1 MNYLLML
8 TRKITL
14 LLLLF
19 LAQSAFSQQ
28 DGYWDKD
35 RATTKEIIVS
45 AGEKITVKTE
55 DLPAGTTEIVY
66 RITILDENQQM
77 ASSLTSL
84 LKAIPDPSGISQG
97 AAGAVFLTSKISGDD
112 KCKYGIFS
120 SNAFAKEYKEKG
132 KTDNA
137 CLFQNS
143 PVNKEARRLSID
155 KSSCLKAGQEYLWFG
170 FESMNWIMKQKIV
183 LEIVPWVDNK
193 LSRGWTLENR
203 QIIIKQIKMSD
214 LAKKMINSDDFSL
227 CILEKIQKR
236 YKYQEFQNLL
246 AIEKAKALKDFGNAC
261 LSEKPTNKSILTSI
275 RLDAMQYFKNKKYEQ
290 AIDLLQTGV
299 IENGNATVL
308 DYNALGQY
316 YLYSRQFDKAFKALK
331 DGESRDASELLIQ
344 LNMAHVYLLKG
355 EYKKAKEIHKKY
367 KGQNVTTTLSWK
379 AKTQFD
385 FEDLKKAGF
394 VNDDFDR
401 ILKLLED

>member
-1 MNYLLML
+1 MFLV
-8 TRKITL
+8 
-14 LLLLF
+14 

-28 DGYWDKD
+28 DGYWDKE

-55 DLPAGTTEIVY
+55 DLPMGTTEIVY

-77 ASSLTSL
+77 ANSLSSL

-155 KSSCLKAGQEYLWFG
+155 KSSCLKTGQEYLWFG

-203 QIIIKQIKMSD
+203 QTIIRQIKASD
-214 LAKKMINSDDFSL
+214 LAKKMLNADDFSL
-227 CILEKIQKR
+227 CILEKMQKR
-236 YKYQEFQNLL
+236 YKFQEFQNLL
-246 AIEKAKALKDFGNAC
+246 AIEKNKAFKDFGNAC
-261 LSEKPTNKSILTSI
+261 LLEKPANKSILTAI
-275 RLDAMQYFKNKKYEQ
+275 RLDAMQYFKNRKYEQ
-290 AIDLLQTGV
+290 AIDLLQTG
-299 IENGNATVL
+299 IMENGNASVL

-316 YLYSRQFDKAFKALK
+316 YLYSKQFDKAMKALK
-331 DGESRDASELLIQ
+331 EGEGKDESELLIQ

-355 EYKKAKEIHKKY
+355 DYKKAKEIHKKY
-367 KGQNVTTTLSWK
+367 RGQNVTPTLSWK
-379 AKTQFD
+379 ARTQFD
-385 FEDLKKAGF
+385 FDDLRKAGF
-394 VNDDFDR
+394 VSDDFDR
-401 ILKLLED
+401 ILKLLEE

>member
-1 MNYLLML
+1 ML
-8 TRKITL
+8 TRKITF
-14 LLLLF
+14 LLF
-19 LAQSAFSQQ
+19 LVLAQSAFSQQ
-28 DGYWDKD
+28 DGYWDKE

-55 DLPAGTTEIVY
+55 DLPMGTTEIVY

-77 ASSLTSL
+77 ANSLSSL

-155 KSSCLKAGQEYLWFG
+155 KSSCLKTGQEYLWFG

-193 LSRGWTLENR
+193 LNRGWTLENR
-203 QIIIKQIKMSD
+203 QTIIRQIKASD
-214 LAKKMINSDDFSL
+214 LAKKMLNADDFSL
-227 CILEKIQKR
+227 CILEKMQKR
-236 YKYQEFQNLL
+236 YKFQEFQNLL
-246 AIEKAKALKDFGNAC
+246 AIEKNKAFKDFGNAC
-261 LSEKPTNKSILTSI
+261 LLEKPANKSILTAI
-275 RLDAMQYFKNKKYEQ
+275 RLDAMQYFKNRKYEQ
-290 AIDLLQTGV
+290 AIDLLQTG
-299 IENGNATVL
+299 IMENGNASVL

-316 YLYSRQFDKAFKALK
+316 YLYSKQFDKALKALK
-331 DGESRDASELLIQ
+331 EGESKDESELLIQ

-355 EYKKAKEIHKKY
+355 DYKKAKEIHKKY
-367 KGQNVTTTLSWK
+367 RGQNVTPTLSWK
-379 AKTQFD
+379 ARTQFD
-385 FEDLKKAGF
+385 FDDLRKAGF
-394 VNDDFDR
+394 VSDDFDR
-401 ILKLLED
+401 ILKLLEE

>member
-236 YKYQEFQNLL
+236 YKFQEFQNLL

-355 EYKKAKEIHKKY
+355 DYKKAKEIHKKY

>member
-1 MNYLLML
+1 M
-8 TRKITL
+8 
-14 LLLLF
+14 LLF
-19 LAQSAFSQQ
+19 LAHSAFSQQ

-77 ASSLTSL
+77 ASSLSSL

-137 CLFQNS
+137 CLFQNTA
-143 PVNKEARRLSID
+143 VNKEARRLSID

-193 LSRGWTLENR
+193 LSRGWTTENR
-203 QIIIKQIKMSD
+203 QTIIRQIKTSD
-214 LAKKMINSDDFSL
+214 LAKKMLNSDDFSL
-227 CILEKIQKR
+227 CILEKMQKR
-236 YKYQEFQNLL
+236 YKFQEFQNLL
-246 AIEKAKALKDFGNAC
+246 AIEKTKAFKDFGNAC
-261 LSEKPTNKSILTSI
+261 LSEKPANKSILTSI

-299 IENGNATVL
+299 IEDGNATVL

-316 YLYSRQFDKAFKALK
+316 YLYSKQFDKALKALK
-331 DGESRDASELLIQ
+331 EGESRDASELLIQ

-355 EYKKAKEIHKKY
+355 DYKKAKEIHKKY
-367 KGQNVTTTLSWK
+367 KGQNVTSTLSWK

-385 FEDLKKAGF
+385 IEDLKKAGF
-394 VNDDFDR
+394 ENDDFDR

>member
-1 MNYLLML
+1 MFLV
-8 TRKITL
+8 
-14 LLLLF
+14 

-28 DGYWDKD
+28 DGYWDKE

-55 DLPAGTTEIVY
+55 DLPMGTTEIVY

-77 ASSLTSL
+77 ANSLSSL

-155 KSSCLKAGQEYLWFG
+155 KSSCLKTGQEYLWFG

-203 QIIIKQIKMSD
+203 QTIIRQIKASD
-214 LAKKMINSDDFSL
+214 LAKKMLNADDFSL
-227 CILEKIQKR
+227 CILEKLQKR
-236 YKYQEFQNLL
+236 YKFQEFQNLL
-246 AIEKAKALKDFGNAC
+246 AIEKT
-261 LSEKPTNKSILTSI
+261 KPL
-275 RLDAMQYFKNKKYEQ
+275 
-290 AIDLLQTGV
+290 
-299 IENGNATVL
+299 
-308 DYNALGQY
+308 
-316 YLYSRQFDKAFKALK
+316 
-331 DGESRDASELLIQ
+331 
-344 LNMAHVYLLKG
+344 
-355 EYKKAKEIHKKY
+355 
-367 KGQNVTTTLSWK
+367 
-379 AKTQFD
+379 
-385 FEDLKKAGF
+385 
-394 VNDDFDR
+394 R
-401 ILKLLED
+401 ILAMPVFWKNRQTNRY

>member
-1 MNYLLML
+1 MFLV
-8 TRKITL
+8 
-14 LLLLF
+14 

-28 DGYWDKD
+28 DGYWDKE

-55 DLPAGTTEIVY
+55 DLPMGTTEIVY

-77 ASSLTSL
+77 ANSLSSL

-155 KSSCLKAGQEYLWFG
+155 KSSCLKTAQEYLWFG

-203 QIIIKQIKMSD
+203 QTIIRQIKASD
-214 LAKKMINSDDFSL
+214 LAKKMLNADDFSL
-227 CILEKIQKR
+227 CILEKMQKR
-236 YKYQEFQNLL
+236 YKFQEFQNLL
-246 AIEKAKALKDFGNAC
+246 AIEKNKAFKDFGNAC
-261 LSEKPTNKSILTSI
+261 LLEKPANKSILTAI
-275 RLDAMQYFKNKKYEQ
+275 RLDAMQYFKNRKYEQ
-290 AIDLLQTGV
+290 AIDLLQTG
-299 IENGNATVL
+299 IMENGNASVL

-316 YLYSRQFDKAFKALK
+316 YLYSRQFDKALKALK
-331 DGESRDASELLIQ
+331 EGESKDESELLIQ

-355 EYKKAKEIHKKY
+355 DYKKAKEIHKKY
-367 KGQNVTTTLSWK
+367 RGQNVTPTLSWK

-385 FEDLKKAGF
+385 FDDLRKAGF
-394 VNDDFDR
+394 VSDDFDR
-401 ILKLLED
+401 ILKLLEE

>member
-1 MNYLLML
+1 MFLV
-8 TRKITL
+8 
-14 LLLLF
+14 

-28 DGYWDKD
+28 DGYWDKE

-55 DLPAGTTEIVY
+55 DLPMGTTEIVY

-77 ASSLTSL
+77 ANSLSSL

-155 KSSCLKAGQEYLWFG
+155 KSSCLKTGQEYLWFG

-203 QIIIKQIKMSD
+203 QTIIRQIKASD
-214 LAKKMINSDDFSL
+214 LAKKMLNADDFSL
-227 CILEKIQKR
+227 CILEKMQKR
-236 YKYQEFQNLL
+236 YKFQEFQNLL
-246 AIEKAKALKDFGNAC
+246 TIEKNKAFKDFGNAC
-261 LSEKPTNKSILTSI
+261 LLEKPANKSILTAI
-275 RLDAMQYFKNKKYEQ
+275 RLDAMQYFKNRKYEQ
-290 AIDLLQTGV
+290 AIDLLQTG
-299 IENGNATVL
+299 IMENGNASVL

-316 YLYSRQFDKAFKALK
+316 YLYSKQFDKAMKALK
-331 DGESRDASELLIQ
+331 EGEGKDESELLIQ

-355 EYKKAKEIHKKY
+355 DYKKAKEIHKKY
-367 KGQNVTTTLSWK
+367 RGQNVTPTLSWK
-379 AKTQFD
+379 ARTQFD
-385 FEDLKKAGF
+385 FDDLRKAGF

-401 ILKLLED
+401 ILKLLEE

>member
-1 MNYLLML
+1 MLLV
-8 TRKITL
+8 
-14 LLLLF
+14 

-28 DGYWDKD
+28 DGYWDKE

-55 DLPAGTTEIVY
+55 DLPMGTTEIVY

-77 ASSLTSL
+77 ANSLSSL

-155 KSSCLKAGQEYLWFG
+155 KSSCLKTGQEYLWFG

-203 QIIIKQIKMSD
+203 QTIIRQIKASD
-214 LAKKMINSDDFSL
+214 LAKKMLNADDFSL
-227 CILEKIQKR
+227 CILEKMQKR
-236 YKYQEFQNLL
+236 YKFQEFQNLL
-246 AIEKAKALKDFGNAC
+246 AIEKNKAFKDFGNAC
-261 LSEKPTNKSILTSI
+261 LLEKPANKSILTAI
-275 RLDAMQYFKNKKYEQ
+275 RLDAMQYFKNRKYEQ
-290 AIDLLQTGV
+290 AIDLLQTG
-299 IENGNATVL
+299 IMENGNASVL

-316 YLYSRQFDKAFKALK
+316 YLYSRQFDKALKALK
-331 DGESRDASELLIQ
+331 EGESKDESELLIQ

-355 EYKKAKEIHKKY
+355 DYKKAKEIHKKY
-367 KGQNVTTTLSWK
+367 RGQNVTPTLSWK
-379 AKTQFD
+379 ARTQFD
-385 FEDLKKAGF
+385 FDDLRKAGF
-394 VNDDFDR
+394 VSDDFDR
-401 ILKLLED
+401 ILKLLEE

>member
-1 MNYLLML
+1 ML
-8 TRKITL
+8 TRKITF
-14 LLLLF
+14 LLF
-19 LAQSAFSQQ
+19 LVLAQSAFSQQ
-28 DGYWDKD
+28 DGYWDKE

-55 DLPAGTTEIVY
+55 DLPMGTTEIVY

-77 ASSLTSL
+77 ANSLSSL

-155 KSSCLKAGQEYLWFG
+155 KSSCLKTGQEYLWFG

-203 QIIIKQIKMSD
+203 QTIIRQIKASD
-214 LAKKMINSDDFSL
+214 LAKKMLNADDFSL
-227 CILEKIQKR
+227 CILEKLQKR
-236 YKYQEFQNLL
+236 YKFQEFQNLL
-246 AIEKAKALKDFGNAC
+246 AIEKNKAFKDFGNAC
-261 LSEKPTNKSILTSI
+261 LLEKPANKSILTAI
-275 RLDAMQYFKNKKYEQ
+275 RLDAMQYFKNRKYEQ
-290 AIDLLQTGV
+290 AIDLLQTG
-299 IENGNATVL
+299 IMENGNASVL

-316 YLYSRQFDKAFKALK
+316 YLYSRQFDKALKALK
-331 DGESRDASELLIQ
+331 EGESKDESELLIQ

-355 EYKKAKEIHKKY
+355 DYKKAKEIHKKY
-367 KGQNVTTTLSWK
+367 RGQNVTPTLSWK

-385 FEDLKKAGF
+385 FDDLRKAGF
-394 VNDDFDR
+394 VSDDFDR
-401 ILKLLED
+401 ILKLLEE

>member
-1 MNYLLML
+1 ML

-55 DLPAGTTEIVY
+55 DLPVGTTEVVY

-77 ASSLTSL
+77 ASSLSSL

-120 SNAFAKEYKEKG
+120 SSAFAKDYKEKG

-137 CLFQNS
+137 CLFQSS

-203 QIIIKQIKMSD
+203 QTIIKQIKTSD
-214 LAKKMINSDDFSL
+214 LAKKMLNSDDFSL
-227 CILEKIQKR
+227 CILEKMQKR
-236 YKYQEFQNLL
+236 YKFQEFQNLL
-246 AIEKAKALKDFGNAC
+246 AIEKTKAFKDFGNAC
-261 LSEKPTNKSILTSI
+261 LSEKPANKSILTSI

-316 YLYSRQFDKAFKALK
+316 YLYSKQFDKALKALK
-331 DGESRDASELLIQ
+331 EGESRDASELLIQ
-344 LNMAHVYLLKG
+344 LNIAHVYLLKG
-355 EYKKAKEIHKKY
+355 DYKKAKEIHKKY

-385 FEDLKKAGF
+385 IEDLKKAGF

>member
-1 MNYLLML
+1 M
-8 TRKITL
+8 
-14 LLLLF
+14 LLF
-19 LAQSAFSQQ
+19 LAHSAFSQQ

-45 AGEKITVKTE
+45 AGEKITVRTE
-55 DLPAGTTEIVY
+55 DLPTGTTEIVY
-66 RITILDENQQM
+66 RITLLDENQQM
-77 ASSLTSL
+77 ASSLSSL
-84 LKAIPDPSGISQG
+84 LKSIPDPSGISQG

-137 CLFQNS
+137 CLFQNTA
-143 PVNKEARRLSID
+143 VNKEARRLSID
-155 KSSCLKAGQEYLWFG
+155 KSSCLKTGQEYLWFG

-193 LSRGWTLENR
+193 LSRGWTIENR
-203 QIIIKQIKMSD
+203 QAIIKQIKASD
-214 LAKKMINSDDFSL
+214 LVKKMINSDDFSL
-227 CILEKIQKR
+227 CILEKMQKR
-236 YKYQEFQNLL
+236 YKFQEFQSLL
-246 AIEKAKALKDFGNAC
+246 AIEKAKTFKDFGNAC
-261 LSEKPTNKSILTSI
+261 LSEKPANKSILASI
-275 RLDAMQYFKNKKYEQ
+275 RLDAMQHFKNGRYEQ
-290 AIDLLQTGV
+290 AIDLLQTGI
-299 IENGNATVL
+299 IENGNASVL

-316 YLYSRQFDKAFKALK
+316 YMYSKQFDKALKALK
-331 DGESRDASELLIQ
+331 EGESKDGSELLIQ

-355 EYKKAKEIHKKY
+355 DYKKAKEIYKKY
-367 KGQNVTTTLSWK
+367 KGQNVTTTWSWK
-379 AKTQFD
+379 NKAQYD
-385 FEDLKKAGF
+385 IEDLKKAGF

>member
-1 MNYLLML
+1 ML
-8 TRKITL
+8 TRKITFL
-14 LLLLF
+14 LLLV

-28 DGYWDKD
+28 DGYWDKE

-55 DLPAGTTEIVY
+55 DLPMGTTEIVY

-77 ASSLTSL
+77 ANSLSSL

-155 KSSCLKAGQEYLWFG
+155 KSSCLKTGQEYLWFG

-203 QIIIKQIKMSD
+203 QTIIRQIKASD
-214 LAKKMINSDDFSL
+214 LAKKMLNADDFSL
-227 CILEKIQKR
+227 CILEKMQKR
-236 YKYQEFQNLL
+236 YKFQEFQNLL
-246 AIEKAKALKDFGNAC
+246 AIEKNKAFKDFGNAC
-261 LSEKPTNKSILTSI
+261 LLEKPANKSILTAI
-275 RLDAMQYFKNKKYEQ
+275 RLDAIQYFKNRKYEQ
-290 AIDLLQTGV
+290 AIDLLQTG
-299 IENGNATVL
+299 IMENGNASVL

-316 YLYSRQFDKAFKALK
+316 YLYSRQFDKAMRALK
-331 DGESRDASELLIQ
+331 EGEGKDESELLIQ
-344 LNMAHVYLLKG
+344 LNMAHVYLLQG
-355 EYKKAKEIHKKY
+355 DYKKAKEIHKKCR
-367 KGQNVTTTLSWK
+367 GQNVTPTLSWK
-379 AKTQFD
+379 ARAQFD
-385 FEDLKKAGF
+385 FDDLRKAGF
-394 VNDDFDR
+394 VSDDFDR
-401 ILKLLED
+401 ILKLLEE

>member
-1 MNYLLML
+1 ML
-8 TRKITL
+8 TRKITFL
-14 LLLLF
+14 LLLV

-28 DGYWDKD
+28 DGYWDKE

-55 DLPAGTTEIVY
+55 DLPMGTTEIVY

-77 ASSLTSL
+77 ANSLSSL

-155 KSSCLKAGQEYLWFG
+155 KSSCLKTGQEYLWFG

-203 QIIIKQIKMSD
+203 QTIIRQIKASD
-214 LAKKMINSDDFSL
+214 LAKKMLNADDFSL
-227 CILEKIQKR
+227 CILEKMQKR
-236 YKYQEFQNLL
+236 YKFQEFQNLL
-246 AIEKAKALKDFGNAC
+246 AIEKNKAFKDFGNAC
-261 LSEKPTNKSILTSI
+261 LLEKPANKSILTAI
-275 RLDAMQYFKNKKYEQ
+275 RLDAMQYFKNRKYEQ
-290 AIDLLQTGV
+290 AIDLLQTG
-299 IENGNATVL
+299 IMENGNASVL

-316 YLYSRQFDKAFKALK
+316 YLYSRQFDKALKALK
-331 DGESRDASELLIQ
+331 EGESKDESELLIQ

-355 EYKKAKEIHKKY
+355 DYKKAKEIHKKY
-367 KGQNVTTTLSWK
+367 RGQNVTPTLSWK
-379 AKTQFD
+379 ARTQFD
-385 FEDLKKAGF
+385 FDDLRKAGF
-394 VNDDFDR
+394 VSDDFDR
-401 ILKLLED
+401 ILKLLEE

>member
-1 MNYLLML
+1 ML

-55 DLPAGTTEIVY
+55 DLPVGTTEVVY

-77 ASSLTSL
+77 ASSLSSL

-120 SNAFAKEYKEKG
+120 SSAFAKDYKEKG

-137 CLFQNS
+137 CLFQGS
-143 PVNKEARRLSID
+143 PVNKEARRLSMD

-203 QIIIKQIKMSD
+203 QTIIKQIKTSD
-214 LAKKMINSDDFSL
+214 LAKKMLNSDDFSL
-227 CILEKIQKR
+227 CILEKMQKR
-236 YKYQEFQNLL
+236 YKFQEFQNLL
-246 AIEKAKALKDFGNAC
+246 TIEKTKAFKDFGNAC
-261 LSEKPTNKSILTSI
+261 LSEKPANKSILTSI

-316 YLYSRQFDKAFKALK
+316 YLYSKQFDKALKALK
-331 DGESRDASELLIQ
+331 EGESRDASELLIQ
-344 LNMAHVYLLKG
+344 LNIAHVYLLKG
-355 EYKKAKEIHKKY
+355 DYKKAKEIHKKY

-385 FEDLKKAGF
+385 IEDLKKAGF

>member
-1 MNYLLML
+1 MNYLQML
-8 TRKITL
+8 TRKITIL
-14 LLLLF
+14 LLSF
-19 LAQSAFSQQ
+19 LAQSVFSQQ

-55 DLPAGTTEIVY
+55 DLPMGTTEIVY
-66 RITILDENQQM
+66 RITLLDENQQM
-77 ASSLTSL
+77 AGSLSSL

-137 CLFQNS
+137 CLFQNTA
-143 PVNKEARRLSID
+143 VNKEARRLSID
-155 KSSCLKAGQEYLWFG
+155 KSSCLKTGQEYLWFG

-193 LSRGWTLENR
+193 LNRGWTLENR
-203 QIIIKQIKMSD
+203 QTIIKQIKTSD
-214 LAKKMINSDDFSL
+214 LAKKMLNSDDFSL
-227 CILEKIQKR
+227 CILEKMQKHYR
-236 YKYQEFQNLL
+236 FQEFQNLL
-246 AIEKAKALKDFGNAC
+246 AIEKTKAFKDFGNAC
-261 LSEKPTNKSILTSI
+261 LSEKPANKSILTSI

-299 IENGNATVL
+299 IENGNAAVL

-316 YLYSRQFDKAFKALK
+316 YLYSKQFDKALKALK
-331 DGESRDASELLIQ
+331 DGESRDESELLIQ
-344 LNMAHVYLLKG
+344 LNMAHVYLLKDD
-355 EYKKAKEIHKKY
+355 YKKAKEIHKKY

-385 FEDLKKAGF
+385 IEDLRKAGF

>member
-1 MNYLLML
+1 ML
-8 TRKITL
+8 S
-14 LLLLF
+14 F

-35 RATTKEIIVS
+35 RATTKEIVVS

-55 DLPAGTTEIVY
+55 DLPIGTTEIVY

-77 ASSLTSL
+77 ASSLSSL

-112 KCKYGIFS
+112 KCRYGIFS

-137 CLFQNS
+137 CLFQNTA
-143 PVNKEARRLSID
+143 VNKEARRLSVD
-155 KSSCLKAGQEYLWFG
+155 KSSCLKTGQDYLWFG

-203 QIIIKQIKMSD
+203 QTIIKHIKTSD
-214 LAKKMINSDDFSL
+214 LAKKMLNSDDFSL
-227 CILEKIQKR
+227 CILEKMQKC
-236 YKYQEFQNLL
+236 YKFQEFQNLL
-246 AIEKAKALKDFGNAC
+246 AIEKTKALKDFGNAC
-261 LSEKPTNKSILTSI
+261 LSEKPANKSILTSI

-299 IENGNATVL
+299 IENGNAAVL
-308 DYNALGQY
+308 DYNAMGQY
-316 YLYSRQFDKAFKALK
+316 YLYSKQFDKALRALK

-355 EYKKAKEIHKKY
+355 DYKKAKEIHKKY

-385 FEDLKKAGF
+385 IEDLKKAGF

>member
-1 MNYLLML
+1 MFLV
-8 TRKITL
+8 
-14 LLLLF
+14 

-28 DGYWDKD
+28 DGYWDKE

-55 DLPAGTTEIVY
+55 DLPMGTTEIVY

-77 ASSLTSL
+77 ANSLSSL

-155 KSSCLKAGQEYLWFG
+155 KSSCLKTGQEYLWFG

-203 QIIIKQIKMSD
+203 QTIIRQIKASD
-214 LAKKMINSDDFSL
+214 LAKKMLNADDFSL
-227 CILEKIQKR
+227 CILEKLQKR
-236 YKYQEFQNLL
+236 YKFQEFQNLL
-246 AIEKAKALKDFGNAC
+246 AIEKNKAFKDFGNAC
-261 LSEKPTNKSILTSI
+261 LLEKPANKSILTAI
-275 RLDAMQYFKNKKYEQ
+275 RLDAMQYFKNRKYEQ
-290 AIDLLQTGV
+290 AIDLLQTG
-299 IENGNATVL
+299 IMENGNASVL

-316 YLYSRQFDKAFKALK
+316 YLYSRQFDKALKALK
-331 DGESRDASELLIQ
+331 EGESKDESELLIQ

-355 EYKKAKEIHKKY
+355 DYKKAKEIHKKY
-367 KGQNVTTTLSWK
+367 RGQNVTPTLSWK

-385 FEDLKKAGF
+385 FDDLRKAGF
-394 VNDDFDR
+394 VSDDFDR
-401 ILKLLED
+401 ILKLLEE

>member
-1 MNYLLML
+1 MFLV
-8 TRKITL
+8 
-14 LLLLF
+14 

-28 DGYWDKD
+28 DGYWDKE

-45 AGEKITVKTE
+45 AGEKIAVKTE
-55 DLPAGTTEIVY
+55 DLPMGTTEIVY

-77 ASSLTSL
+77 ANSLSSL

-155 KSSCLKAGQEYLWFG
+155 KSSCLKTGQEYLWFG

-203 QIIIKQIKMSD
+203 QTIIRQIKASD
-214 LAKKMINSDDFSL
+214 LAKKMLNADDFSL
-227 CILEKIQKR
+227 CILEKMQKR
-236 YKYQEFQNLL
+236 YKFQEFQNLL
-246 AIEKAKALKDFGNAC
+246 AIEKNKAFKDFGNAC
-261 LSEKPTNKSILTSI
+261 LLEKPANKSILTAI
-275 RLDAMQYFKNKKYEQ
+275 RLDAMQYFKNRKYEQ
-290 AIDLLQTGV
+290 AIDLLQTG
-299 IENGNATVL
+299 IMENGNASVL

-316 YLYSRQFDKAFKALK
+316 YLYSRQFDKAMKALK
-331 DGESRDASELLIQ
+331 EGEDKDESELLIQ

-355 EYKKAKEIHKKY
+355 DYKKAKEIHKKY
-367 KGQNVTTTLSWK
+367 RGQNVTPTLSWK
-379 AKTQFD
+379 ARTQFD
-385 FEDLKKAGF
+385 FDDLRKAGF
-394 VNDDFDR
+394 VSDDFDR
-401 ILKLLED
+401 ILKLLEE

>member
-1 MNYLLML
+1 
-8 TRKITL
+8 
-14 LLLLF
+14 LF
-19 LAQSAFSQQ
+19 LVLAQSAFSQQ
-28 DGYWDKD
+28 DGYWDKE

-55 DLPAGTTEIVY
+55 DLPMGTTEIVY

-77 ASSLTSL
+77 ANSLSSL

-155 KSSCLKAGQEYLWFG
+155 KSSCLKTGQEYLWFG

-193 LSRGWTLENR
+193 LNRGWTLENR
-203 QIIIKQIKMSD
+203 QTIIRQIKASD
-214 LAKKMINSDDFSL
+214 LAKKMLNADDFSL
-227 CILEKIQKR
+227 CILEKMQKR
-236 YKYQEFQNLL
+236 YKFQEFQNLL
-246 AIEKAKALKDFGNAC
+246 AIEKNKAFKDFGNAC
-261 LSEKPTNKSILTSI
+261 LLEKPANKSILTAI
-275 RLDAMQYFKNKKYEQ
+275 RLDAMQYFKNRKYEQ
-290 AIDLLQTGV
+290 AIDLLQTG
-299 IENGNATVL
+299 IMENGNASVL

-316 YLYSRQFDKAFKALK
+316 YLYSKQFDKALKALK
-331 DGESRDASELLIQ
+331 EGESKDESELLIQ

-355 EYKKAKEIHKKY
+355 DYKKAKEIHKKY
-367 KGQNVTTTLSWK
+367 RGQNVTPTLSWK
-379 AKTQFD
+379 ARTQFD
-385 FEDLKKAGF
+385 FDDLRKAGF
-394 VNDDFDR
+394 VSDDFDR
-401 ILKLLED
+401 ILKLLEE

>member
-1 MNYLLML
+1 MFLV
-8 TRKITL
+8 
-14 LLLLF
+14 

-28 DGYWDKD
+28 DGYWDKE

-55 DLPAGTTEIVY
+55 DLPMGTTEIVY

-77 ASSLTSL
+77 ANSLSSL

-155 KSSCLKAGQEYLWFG
+155 KSSCLKTGQEYLWFG

-193 LSRGWTLENR
+193 LNRGWTLENR
-203 QIIIKQIKMSD
+203 QTIIRQIKASD
-214 LAKKMINSDDFSL
+214 LAKKMLNADDFSL
-227 CILEKIQKR
+227 CILEKMQKR
-236 YKYQEFQNLL
+236 YKFQEFQNLL
-246 AIEKAKALKDFGNAC
+246 AIEKNKAFKDFGNAC
-261 LSEKPTNKSILTSI
+261 LLEKPANKSILTAI
-275 RLDAMQYFKNKKYEQ
+275 RLDAMQYFKNRKYEQ
-290 AIDLLQTGV
+290 AIDLLQTG
-299 IENGNATVL
+299 IMENGNASVL

-316 YLYSRQFDKAFKALK
+316 YLYSKQFDKALKALK
-331 DGESRDASELLIQ
+331 EGESKDESELLIQ

-355 EYKKAKEIHKKY
+355 DYKKAKEIHKKY
-367 KGQNVTTTLSWK
+367 RGQNVTPTLSWK
-379 AKTQFD
+379 ARTQFD
-385 FEDLKKAGF
+385 FDDLRKAGF
-394 VNDDFDR
+394 VSDDFDR
-401 ILKLLED
+401 ILKLLEE

>member
-1 MNYLLML
+1 ML

-19 LAQSAFSQQ
+19 LTQSAFSQQ

-55 DLPAGTTEIVY
+55 DLPVGTTEVVY

-77 ASSLTSL
+77 ANSLSSL

-120 SNAFAKEYKEKG
+120 SSAFAKDYKEKG

-137 CLFQNS
+137 CLFQSS

-203 QIIIKQIKMSD
+203 QTIIKQIKTSD
-214 LAKKMINSDDFSL
+214 LAKKMLNSDDFSL
-227 CILEKIQKR
+227 CILEKMQKR
-236 YKYQEFQNLL
+236 YKFLEFQNLL
-246 AIEKAKALKDFGNAC
+246 TIEKTKAFKDFGNAC
-261 LSEKPTNKSILTSI
+261 LSEKPANKSILTSI

-290 AIDLLQTGV
+290 AIDLLLTGV
-299 IENGNATVL
+299 VENGNATVL

-316 YLYSRQFDKAFKALK
+316 YLYSKQFDKALKALK
-331 DGESRDASELLIQ
+331 EGESRDASELLIQ
-344 LNMAHVYLLKG
+344 LNIAHVYLLKG
-355 EYKKAKEIHKKY
+355 DYKKAKEIHKKY
-367 KGQNVTTTLSWK
+367 KEQNVTTTLSWK

-385 FEDLKKAGF
+385 IEDLKKAGF

>member
-1 MNYLLML
+1 ML
-8 TRKITL
+8 TRKITF
-14 LLLLF
+14 LLF
-19 LAQSAFSQQ
+19 LVLAQSAFSQQ
-28 DGYWDKD
+28 DGYWDKE

-55 DLPAGTTEIVY
+55 DLPMGTTEIVY

-77 ASSLTSL
+77 ANSLSSL

-155 KSSCLKAGQEYLWFG
+155 KSSCLKTGQEYLWFG

-203 QIIIKQIKMSD
+203 QTIIRQIKASD
-214 LAKKMINSDDFSL
+214 LAKKMLNADDFSL
-227 CILEKIQKR
+227 CILEKMQKR
-236 YKYQEFQNLL
+236 YKFQEFQNLL
-246 AIEKAKALKDFGNAC
+246 AIEKNKAFKDFGNAC
-261 LSEKPTNKSILTSI
+261 LLEKPANKSILTAI
-275 RLDAMQYFKNKKYEQ
+275 RLDAMQYFKNRKYEQ
-290 AIDLLQTGV
+290 AIDLLQTG
-299 IENGNATVL
+299 IMENGNASVL

-316 YLYSRQFDKAFKALK
+316 YLYSRQLDKALK
-331 DGESRDASELLIQ
+331 ALKEGESKDESELLIQ

-355 EYKKAKEIHKKY
+355 DYKKAKEIHKKY
-367 KGQNVTTTLSWK
+367 RGQNVTPTLSWK
-379 AKTQFD
+379 ARTQFD
-385 FEDLKKAGF
+385 FDDLRKAGF
-394 VNDDFDR
+394 VSDDFDR
-401 ILKLLED
+401 ILKLLEE

>member
-1 MNYLLML
+1 ML
-8 TRKITL
+8 TRKITF
-14 LLLLF
+14 LLF
-19 LAQSAFSQQ
+19 LVLAQSAFSQQ
-28 DGYWDKD
+28 DGYWDKE

-55 DLPAGTTEIVY
+55 DLPMGTTEIVY

-77 ASSLTSL
+77 ANSLSSL

-155 KSSCLKAGQEYLWFG
+155 KSSCLKTGQEYLWFG

-203 QIIIKQIKMSD
+203 QTIIRQIKASD
-214 LAKKMINSDDFSL
+214 LAKKMLNADDFSL
-227 CILEKIQKR
+227 CILEKMQKR
-236 YKYQEFQNLL
+236 YKFQEFQNLL
-246 AIEKAKALKDFGNAC
+246 AIEKNKAFKDFGNAC
-261 LSEKPTNKSILTSI
+261 LLEKPANKSILTAI
-275 RLDAMQYFKNKKYEQ
+275 RLDAMQYFKNRKYEQ
-290 AIDLLQTGV
+290 AIDLLQTG
-299 IENGNATVL
+299 IMENGNASVL

-316 YLYSRQFDKAFKALK
+316 YLYSKQFDKAMKALK
-331 DGESRDASELLIQ
+331 EGEGKDESELLIQ

-355 EYKKAKEIHKKY
+355 DYKKAKEIHKKY
-367 KGQNVTTTLSWK
+367 RGQNVTPTLSWK
-379 AKTQFD
+379 ARTQFD
-385 FEDLKKAGF
+385 FDDLRKAGF
-394 VNDDFDR
+394 VSDDFDR
-401 ILKLLED
+401 ILKLLEE

>member
-1 MNYLLML
+1 ML

-55 DLPAGTTEIVY
+55 DLPVGTTEIVY

-77 ASSLTSL
+77 ASSLSSL

-120 SNAFAKEYKEKG
+120 SNAFAKDYKEKG

-137 CLFQNS
+137 CLFQSS

-203 QIIIKQIKMSD
+203 QTIIKQIKTSD
-214 LAKKMINSDDFSL
+214 LAKKMLNSDDFSL
-227 CILEKIQKR
+227 CILEKMQKR
-236 YKYQEFQNLL
+236 YKFQEFQNLL
-246 AIEKAKALKDFGNAC
+246 AIEKTKAFKDFGNAC
-261 LSEKPTNKSILTSI
+261 LSEKPANKSILTSI

-316 YLYSRQFDKAFKALK
+316 YLYSKQFDKALKALK
-331 DGESRDASELLIQ
+331 EGESRDASELLIQ
-344 LNMAHVYLLKG
+344 LNIAHVYLLKG
-355 EYKKAKEIHKKY
+355 DYKKAKEIHKKY

-385 FEDLKKAGF
+385 IEDLKKAGF

>member
-1 MNYLLML
+1 MFLV
-8 TRKITL
+8 
-14 LLLLF
+14 

-28 DGYWDKD
+28 DGYWDKE
-35 RATTKEIIVS
+35 RATIKEIIVS

-55 DLPAGTTEIVY
+55 DLPMGTTEIVY

-77 ASSLTSL
+77 ANSLSSL

-155 KSSCLKAGQEYLWFG
+155 KSSCLKTGQEYLWFG

-203 QIIIKQIKMSD
+203 QTIIRQIKASD
-214 LAKKMINSDDFSL
+214 LAKKMLNADDFSL
-227 CILEKIQKR
+227 CILEKMQKR
-236 YKYQEFQNLL
+236 YKFQEFQNLL
-246 AIEKAKALKDFGNAC
+246 AIEKNKAFKDFGNAC
-261 LSEKPTNKSILTSI
+261 LLEKPTNKSILTAI
-275 RLDAMQYFKNKKYEQ
+275 RLDAMQYFKNRKYEQ
-290 AIDLLQTGV
+290 AIDLLQTG
-299 IENGNATVL
+299 IMENGNASVL

-316 YLYSRQFDKAFKALK
+316 YLYSKQFDKALKALK
-331 DGESRDASELLIQ
+331 EGEGKDESELLIQ

-355 EYKKAKEIHKKY
+355 DYKKAKEIHKKY
-367 KGQNVTTTLSWK
+367 RGQNVTPTLSWK
-379 AKTQFD
+379 ARTQFD
-385 FEDLKKAGF
+385 FDDLRKAGF
-394 VNDDFDR
+394 VSDDFDR
-401 ILKLLED
+401 ILKLLEE

>member
-1 MNYLLML
+1 ML
-8 TRKITL
+8 TRKITF
-14 LLLLF
+14 LLF
-19 LAQSAFSQQ
+19 LVLAQSAFSQQ
-28 DGYWDKD
+28 DGYWDKE

-55 DLPAGTTEIVY
+55 DLPMGTTEIVY

-77 ASSLTSL
+77 ANSLSSL

-155 KSSCLKAGQEYLWFG
+155 KSSCLKTGQEYLWFG

-203 QIIIKQIKMSD
+203 QTIIRQIKASD
-214 LAKKMINSDDFSL
+214 LAKKMLNADDFSL
-227 CILEKIQKR
+227 CILEKMQKR
-236 YKYQEFQNLL
+236 YKFQEFQNLL
-246 AIEKAKALKDFGNAC
+246 AIEKNKAFKDFGNAC
-261 LSEKPTNKSILTSI
+261 LLEKPANKSILTAI
-275 RLDAMQYFKNKKYEQ
+275 RLDAMQYFKNRKYEQ
-290 AIDLLQTGV
+290 AIDLLQTG
-299 IENGNATVL
+299 IMENGNASVL

-316 YLYSRQFDKAFKALK
+316 YLYSKQFDKALKALK
-331 DGESRDASELLIQ
+331 EGESKDESELLIQ

-355 EYKKAKEIHKKY
+355 DYKKAKEIHKKY
-367 KGQNVTTTLSWK
+367 RGQNVTPTLSWK
-379 AKTQFD
+379 ARTQFD
-385 FEDLKKAGF
+385 FDDLRKAGF
-394 VNDDFDR
+394 VSDDFDR
-401 ILKLLED
+401 ILKLLEE

>member
-1 MNYLLML
+1 MFLV
-8 TRKITL
+8 
-14 LLLLF
+14 

-28 DGYWDKD
+28 DGYWDKE

-55 DLPAGTTEIVY
+55 DLPMGTTEIVY

-77 ASSLTSL
+77 ANSLSSL

-155 KSSCLKAGQEYLWFG
+155 KSSCLKTGQEYLWFG

-203 QIIIKQIKMSD
+203 QTIIRQIKASD
-214 LAKKMINSDDFSL
+214 LAKKMLNADDFSL
-227 CILEKIQKR
+227 CILEKMQKR
-236 YKYQEFQNLL
+236 YKFQEFQNLL
-246 AIEKAKALKDFGNAC
+246 AIEKNKAFKDFGNAC
-261 LSEKPTNKSILTSI
+261 LLEKPANKSILTAI
-275 RLDAMQYFKNKKYEQ
+275 RLDAMQYFKNRKYEQ
-290 AIDLLQTGV
+290 AIDLLQTG
-299 IENGNATVL
+299 IMENGNASVL

-316 YLYSRQFDKAFKALK
+316 YLYSRQLDKALK
-331 DGESRDASELLIQ
+331 ALKEGESKDESELLIQ

-355 EYKKAKEIHKKY
+355 DYKKAKEIHKKY
-367 KGQNVTTTLSWK
+367 RGQNVTPTLSWK
-379 AKTQFD
+379 ARTQFD
-385 FEDLKKAGF
+385 FDDLRKAGF
-394 VNDDFDR
+394 VSDDFDR
-401 ILKLLED
+401 ILKLLEE

>member
-1 MNYLLML
+1 MFLV
-8 TRKITL
+8 
-14 LLLLF
+14 

-28 DGYWDKD
+28 DGYWDKE

-55 DLPAGTTEIVY
+55 DLPMGTTEIVY

-77 ASSLTSL
+77 ANSLSSL

-155 KSSCLKAGQEYLWFG
+155 KSSCLKTGQEYLWFG

-203 QIIIKQIKMSD
+203 QTIIRQIKASD
-214 LAKKMINSDDFSL
+214 LAKKMLNADDFSL
-227 CILEKIQKR
+227 CILEKMQKR
-236 YKYQEFQNLL
+236 YKFQEFQNLL
-246 AIEKAKALKDFGNAC
+246 AIEKNKAFKDFGNAC
-261 LSEKPTNKSILTSI
+261 LLEKPANKSILTAI
-275 RLDAMQYFKNKKYEQ
+275 RLDAMQYFKNRKYEQ
-290 AIDLLQTGV
+290 AIDLLQTG
-299 IENGNATVL
+299 IMENGNASVL

-316 YLYSRQFDKAFKALK
+316 YLYSKQFDKALKALK
-331 DGESRDASELLIQ
+331 EGEGKDESELLIQ

-355 EYKKAKEIHKKY
+355 DYKKAKEIHKKY
-367 KGQNVTTTLSWK
+367 RGQNVTPTLSWK
-379 AKTQFD
+379 ARTQFD
-385 FEDLKKAGF
+385 FDDLRKAGF
-394 VNDDFDR
+394 VSDDFDR
-401 ILKLLED
+401 ILKLLEE

>member
-1 MNYLLML
+1 MFLV
-8 TRKITL
+8 
-14 LLLLF
+14 

-28 DGYWDKD
+28 DGYWDKE

-55 DLPAGTTEIVY
+55 DLPMGTTEIVY

-77 ASSLTSL
+77 ANSLSSL

-155 KSSCLKAGQEYLWFG
+155 KSSCLKTGQEYLWFG

-203 QIIIKQIKMSD
+203 QTIIRQIKASD
-214 LAKKMINSDDFSL
+214 LAKKMLNADDFSL
-227 CILEKIQKR
+227 CILEKMQKR
-236 YKYQEFQNLL
+236 YKFQEFQNLL
-246 AIEKAKALKDFGNAC
+246 AIEKNKAFKDFGNAC
-261 LSEKPTNKSILTSI
+261 LLEKPANKSILTAI
-275 RLDAMQYFKNKKYEQ
+275 RLDAMQYFKNRKYEQ
-290 AIDLLQTGV
+290 AIDLLQTG
-299 IENGNATVL
+299 IMENGNASVL

-316 YLYSRQFDKAFKALK
+316 YLYSRQFDKALKALK
-331 DGESRDASELLIQ
+331 EGEGKDESELLIQ

-355 EYKKAKEIHKKY
+355 DYKKAKEIHKKY
-367 KGQNVTTTLSWK
+367 RGQNVTPTLSWK
-379 AKTQFD
+379 ARTQFD
-385 FEDLKKAGF
+385 FDDLRKAGF
-394 VNDDFDR
+394 VSDDFDR
-401 ILKLLED
+401 ILKLLEE

>member
-1 MNYLLML
+1 ML
-8 TRKITL
+8 TRKITF
-14 LLLLF
+14 LLF
-19 LAQSAFSQQ
+19 LVLAQSAFSQQ
-28 DGYWDKD
+28 DGYWDKE

-55 DLPAGTTEIVY
+55 DLPMGTTEIVY

-77 ASSLTSL
+77 ANSLSSL

-155 KSSCLKAGQEYLWFG
+155 KSSCLKTGQEYLWFG

-203 QIIIKQIKMSD
+203 QTIIRQIKASD
-214 LAKKMINSDDFSL
+214 LAKKMLNADDFSL
-227 CILEKIQKR
+227 CILEKMQKR
-236 YKYQEFQNLL
+236 YKFQEFQNLL
-246 AIEKAKALKDFGNAC
+246 AIEKNKAFKDFGNAC
-261 LSEKPTNKSILTSI
+261 LLEKPANKSILTAI
-275 RLDAMQYFKNKKYEQ
+275 RLDAMQYFKNRKYEQ
-290 AIDLLQTGV
+290 AIDLLQTG
-299 IENGNATVL
+299 IMENGNASVL

-316 YLYSRQFDKAFKALK
+316 YLYSRQFDKALKALK
-331 DGESRDASELLIQ
+331 EGESKDESELLIQ

-355 EYKKAKEIHKKY
+355 DYKKAKEIHKKY
-367 KGQNVTTTLSWK
+367 RGQNVTPTLSWK
-379 AKTQFD
+379 ARAQFD
-385 FEDLKKAGF
+385 FDDLRKAGF
-394 VNDDFDR
+394 VSDDFDR
-401 ILKLLED
+401 ILKLLEE

>member
-1 MNYLLML
+1 MFLV
-8 TRKITL
+8 
-14 LLLLF
+14 

-28 DGYWDKD
+28 DGYWDKE

-55 DLPAGTTEIVY
+55 DLPMGTTEIVY

-77 ASSLTSL
+77 ANSLSSL

-120 SNAFAKEYKEKG
+120 SNAFSKEYKEKG

-155 KSSCLKAGQEYLWFG
+155 KSSCLKTGQEYLWFG

-203 QIIIKQIKMSD
+203 QTIIRQIKTSD
-214 LAKKMINSDDFSL
+214 LAKKMQNADDFSL
-227 CILEKIQKR
+227 CILEKMQKR
-236 YKYQEFQNLL
+236 YKFQEFQNLL
-246 AIEKAKALKDFGNAC
+246 AIEKNKAFKDFGNAC
-261 LSEKPTNKSILTSI
+261 LLEKPANKSILTAI
-275 RLDAMQYFKNKKYEQ
+275 RLDAMQYFKNRKYEQ
-290 AIDLLQTGV
+290 AIDLLQTG
-299 IENGNATVL
+299 IMENGNASVL

-316 YLYSRQFDKAFKALK
+316 YLYSKQFDKAMKALK
-331 DGESRDASELLIQ
+331 EGEGKDESELLIQ

-355 EYKKAKEIHKKY
+355 DYKKAKEIHKKY
-367 KGQNVTTTLSWK
+367 RGQNVTPTLSWK
-379 AKTQFD
+379 ARTQFD
-385 FEDLKKAGF
+385 FDDLRKAGF
-394 VNDDFDR
+394 VSDDFDR
-401 ILKLLED
+401 ILKLLEE

>member
-1 MNYLLML
+1 MNYLQML
-8 TRKITL
+8 TRKITIL
-14 LLLLF
+14 LLSF

-66 RITILDENQQM
+66 RITLLDENQQM
-77 ASSLTSL
+77 AGSLSSL

-137 CLFQNS
+137 CLFQNTA
-143 PVNKEARRLSID
+143 VNKEARRLSID
-155 KSSCLKAGQEYLWFG
+155 KSSCLKTGQEYLWFG

-203 QIIIKQIKMSD
+203 QTIIKQIKTSD
-214 LAKKMINSDDFSL
+214 LAKKMLNSDDFSL
-227 CILEKIQKR
+227 CILEKMQKH
-236 YKYQEFQNLL
+236 YKFQEFQNLL
-246 AIEKAKALKDFGNAC
+246 AIEKAKAFKDFGNAC
-261 LSEKPTNKSILTSI
+261 LSEKPANKSILTSI

-316 YLYSRQFDKAFKALK
+316 YLYSKQFDKALKALK
-331 DGESRDASELLIQ
+331 DGESKDESELLIQ

-355 EYKKAKEIHKKY
+355 DYKKAKEIHKKY

-385 FEDLKKAGF
+385 IEDLRKAGF

>member
-1 MNYLLML
+1 ML

-45 AGEKITVKTE
+45 AGEKIAVKTE
-55 DLPAGTTEIVY
+55 DLPIGTTEIVY

-77 ASSLTSL
+77 ASSLSSL

-137 CLFQNS
+137 CLFQNTA
-143 PVNKEARRLSID
+143 VNKEARRLSID
-155 KSSCLKAGQEYLWFG
+155 KSSCLKTGQEYLWFG

-183 LEIVPWVDNK
+183 LEIVPWVDNR

-203 QIIIKQIKMSD
+203 QTIIKQIKTSD
-214 LAKKMINSDDFSL
+214 LAKKMLNSDDFSL
-227 CILEKIQKR
+227 CILEKMQKR
-236 YKYQEFQNLL
+236 YKFQEFQNLM
-246 AIEKAKALKDFGNAC
+246 AIEKAKALKDFGNTC
-261 LSEKPTNKSILTSI
+261 LSEKPANKSILTSI

-316 YLYSRQFDKAFKALK
+316 YLYSKQFDKALKALK
-331 DGESRDASELLIQ
+331 EGESRDESELLIQ

-355 EYKKAKEIHKKY
+355 DYKKAKEIHKKY

>member
-1 MNYLLML
+1 MFLV
-8 TRKITL
+8 
-14 LLLLF
+14 

-28 DGYWDKD
+28 DGYWDKE

-55 DLPAGTTEIVY
+55 DLPMGTTEIVY

-77 ASSLTSL
+77 ANSLSSL

-155 KSSCLKAGQEYLWFG
+155 KSSCLKTGQEYLWFG

-203 QIIIKQIKMSD
+203 QTIIRQIKASD
-214 LAKKMINSDDFSL
+214 LAKKMLNADDFSL
-227 CILEKIQKR
+227 CILEKMQKR
-236 YKYQEFQNLL
+236 YKFQEFQNLL
-246 AIEKAKALKDFGNAC
+246 AIEKNKAFKDFGNAC
-261 LSEKPTNKSILTSI
+261 LLEKPANKSILTAI
-275 RLDAMQYFKNKKYEQ
+275 RLDAMQYFKNRKYEQ
-290 AIDLLQTGV
+290 AIDLLQTG
-299 IENGNATVL
+299 IMENGNASVL

-316 YLYSRQFDKAFKALK
+316 YLYSKQFDKALKALK
-331 DGESRDASELLIQ
+331 EGESKDESELLIQ

-355 EYKKAKEIHKKY
+355 DYKKAKEIHKKY
-367 KGQNVTTTLSWK
+367 RGQNVTPTLSWK
-379 AKTQFD
+379 ARTQFD
-385 FEDLKKAGF
+385 FDDLRKAGF
-394 VNDDFDR
+394 VSDDFDR
-401 ILKLLED
+401 ILKLLEE

>member
-1 MNYLLML
+1 ML
-8 TRKITL
+8 TRKITIL
-14 LLLLF
+14 LLSF
-19 LAQSAFSQQ
+19 LVQSAFSQQ

-35 RATTKEIIVS
+35 RATTKEIVVS
-45 AGEKITVKTE
+45 AGEKITVRTE

-66 RITILDENQQM
+66 RITLLDENQQM
-77 ASSLTSL
+77 AGSLSSL

-120 SNAFAKEYKEKG
+120 SNVFAKEYKEKG

-137 CLFQNS
+137 CLFQNTA
-143 PVNKEARRLSID
+143 VNKEARRLSID
-155 KSSCLKAGQEYLWFG
+155 KSSCLKTGQEYLWFG

-203 QIIIKQIKMSD
+203 QTIIKQIKTSD
-214 LAKKMINSDDFSL
+214 LAKKMLNSDDFSL
-227 CILEKIQKR
+227 CILEKMQKR
-236 YKYQEFQNLL
+236 YKFQEFQNLL
-246 AIEKAKALKDFGNAC
+246 MIEKAKAFKDFGNAC
-261 LSEKPTNKSILTSI
+261 LSEKPANKSILTSI

-299 IENGNATVL
+299 VENGNATVL

-316 YLYSRQFDKAFKALK
+316 YLYSRQFDKALKALK
-331 DGESRDASELLIQ
+331 DGESRDESELLIQ

-355 EYKKAKEIHKKY
+355 DYKKAKEIHKKY

-385 FEDLKKAGF
+385 IEDLRKAGF

>member
-1 MNYLLML
+1 MFLV
-8 TRKITL
+8 
-14 LLLLF
+14 

-28 DGYWDKD
+28 DGYWDKE

-55 DLPAGTTEIVY
+55 DLPMGTTEIVY

-77 ASSLTSL
+77 ANSLSSL

-155 KSSCLKAGQEYLWFG
+155 KSSCLKTGQEYLWFG

-203 QIIIKQIKMSD
+203 QTIIRQIKASD
-214 LAKKMINSDDFSL
+214 LAKKMLNADDFSL
-227 CILEKIQKR
+227 CILEKMQKR
-236 YKYQEFQNLL
+236 YKFQEFQNLL
-246 AIEKAKALKDFGNAC
+246 AIEKNKAFKDFGNAC
-261 LSEKPTNKSILTSI
+261 LLEKPANKSILTAI
-275 RLDAMQYFKNKKYEQ
+275 RLDAMQYFKNRKYEQ
-290 AIDLLQTGV
+290 AIDLLQTG
-299 IENGNATVL
+299 IMENGNASVL

-316 YLYSRQFDKAFKALK
+316 YLYSKQFDKAMKALK
-331 DGESRDASELLIQ
+331 EGEGKDESELLIQ

-355 EYKKAKEIHKKY
+355 DYKKAKEIHKKY
-367 KGQNVTTTLSWK
+367 RGQNVTPTLSWK

-385 FEDLKKAGF
+385 FDDLRKAGF
-394 VNDDFDR
+394 VSDDFDR
-401 ILKLLED
+401 ILKLLEE